1 MKSEDTTKNMPLQ
14 YLHSPL
20 STLHSVIR
28 KELLMEKSDLKIIS
42 AAVRKDII
50 KMLGTAGSGH
60 PGGSLSSV
68 ELVTALYFGH
78 MKYNPRNTNDPDRDY
93 FILSKGHACPVL
105 YAVLSQMECITGDEL
120 CTLRKAGSRLQG
132 HPSKGLP
139 GIEISTGSLGYG
151 LSIGAGIAA
160 GIKQLKKAN
169 RVYVLMGDGEQQEGS
184 IWEAAMAAAH
194 YKLNNLCA
202 IVDDNGLQIDGPTE
216 KIMNVEPIG
225 DKYRAFGWNVVEI
238 DGHNLDEVNGAYEKA
253 KKELHKP
260 TAIIAKTVK
269 GKGVS
274 FMENLA
280 EWHGKAPSK
289 ELVEKAM
296 EEIDAALK
304 D

>member
-1 MKSEDTTKNMPLQ
+1 MQT
-14 YLHSPL
+14 
-20 STLHSVIR
+20 
-28 KELLMEKSDLKIIS
+28 SDLKIVS

-50 KMLGTAGSGH
+50 KMLGIAGSGH

-68 ELVTALYFGH
+68 ELLVDLYFNH
-78 MKYNPRNTNDPDRDY
+78 MKFNPKKPNDPDRDY
-93 FILSKGHACPVL
+93 FVLSKGHVCPVL
-105 YAVLSQMECITGDEL
+105 YAVLAQLECITGDEL
-120 CTLRKAGSRLQG
+120 CTLRRSGSRLQG
-132 HPSKGLP
+132 HPAKDKGLP

-160 GIKQLKKAN
+160 GLRQTKNPN

-184 IWEAAMAAAH
+184 IWEAAMAAPH
-194 YKLNNLCA
+194 LKLNNLCA
-202 IVDDNGLQIDGPTE
+202 IVDDNGLQIDGETE
-216 KIMNVEPIG
+216 KIMNIRPLAK
-225 DKYRAFGWNVVEI
+225 KYAAFGWNVIEI
-238 DGHNLDEVNGAYEKA
+238 DGHNLDEVDKAYGAAKA
-253 KKELHKP
+253 ETGKP

-289 ELVEKAM
+289 ELVAKAV

-304 D
+304 KTE